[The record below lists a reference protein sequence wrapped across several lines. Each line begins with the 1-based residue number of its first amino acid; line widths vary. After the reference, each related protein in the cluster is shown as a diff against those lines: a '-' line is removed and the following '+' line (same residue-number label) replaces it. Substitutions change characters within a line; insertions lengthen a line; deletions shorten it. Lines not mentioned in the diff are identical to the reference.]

1 MLRQLDKLRRENSGL
16 YWFIVVITF
25 LTGFWPLGLFLIV
38 TGSIRDGRDDGGQEH
53 PYSSEG
59 DCPEGREFSRD
70 PENRPRTVRRPKN
83 ARIMLRKTTGN
94 LLIGA
99 GGICAICFFL
109 AGIDDFLLWMPQYPL
124 EALRDSY
131 VEFLF
136 MGISLFAVLMGALHN
151 RKTDRYRNYLAMLQ
165 GQDAAELR
173 EIARASSYSVRTVKN
188 DMQDMVSAGIFGKDA
203 WIDFTSGYLILTQE
217 GRRAVEERK
226 SEQKAAGKK
235 EAESRRQ
242 MQDQEQLKSEEIL
255 EEIRRL
261 NGSIKNTEVSGKI
274 DRIEKVTRR
283 IFEHEGN
290 SPESDRKLRS
300 FLDYYLPTT
309 LKMLRKYR
317 DLERQEVRGE
327 NIGTTMRKIEEM
339 MDKVTAGF
347 EKQLDNLYQ
356 NDMLDITSDIAA
368 MEQMMVKDGLSD
380 DGELKF

>member
-1 MLRQLDKLRRENSGL
+1 M
-16 YWFIVVITF
+16 
-25 LTGFWPLGLFLIV
+25 
-38 TGSIRDGRDDGGQEH
+38 
-53 PYSSEG
+53 
-59 DCPEGREFSRD
+59 
-70 PENRPRTVRRPKN
+70 
-83 ARIMLRKTTGN
+83 
-94 LLIGA
+94 
-99 GGICAICFFL
+99 
-109 AGIDDFLLWMPQYPL
+109 
-124 EALRDSY
+124 
-131 VEFLF
+131 
-136 MGISLFAVLMGALHN
+136 
-151 RKTDRYRNYLAMLQ
+151 
-165 GQDAAELR
+165 
-173 EIARASSYSVRTVKN
+173 RTVKN

-235 EAESRRQ
+235 EAERRRQ

-356 NDMLDITSDIAA
+356 NDMLDITSDIVA

>member
-70 PENRPRTVRRPKN
+70 SENRPRTVRRPKN

-235 EAESRRQ
+235 EAERRRQ

-290 SPESDRKLRS
+290 SPETDRKLRS

>member
-1 MLRQLDKLRRENSGL
+1 MKSVSYTHL
-16 YWFIVVITF
+16 
-25 LTGFWPLGLFLIV
+25 
-38 TGSIRDGRDDGGQEH
+38 
-53 PYSSEG
+53 
-59 DCPEGREFSRD
+59 
-70 PENRPRTVRRPKN
+70 
-83 ARIMLRKTTGN
+83 
-94 LLIGA
+94 
-99 GGICAICFFL
+99 GICAICFFL

-235 EAESRRQ
+235 EAERRRQ

-274 DRIEKVTRR
+274 RCV
-283 IFEHEGN
+283 
-290 SPESDRKLRS
+290 
-300 FLDYYLPTT
+300 
-309 LKMLRKYR
+309 
-317 DLERQEVRGE
+317 
-327 NIGTTMRKIEEM
+327 
-339 MDKVTAGF
+339 
-347 EKQLDNLYQ
+347 
-356 NDMLDITSDIAA
+356 
-368 MEQMMVKDGLSD
+368 
-380 DGELKF
+380 